1 MKGVNFFFL
10 MIAFILGITL
20 FRQFNFET
28 MSFKDPA
35 LGVIYLVTFVFSI
48 FILIKDFI
56 KRPKKWITA
65 FFS

>member
-1 MKGVNFFFL
+1 

-56 KRPKKWITA
+56 KRPKK
-65 FFS
+65 

>member
-35 LGVIYLVTFVFSI
+35 LSVIYLVTFVFSI

-56 KRPKKWITA
+56 KRPKK
-65 FFS
+65 

>member
-28 MSFKDPA
+28 KSFKDPA

-56 KRPKKWITA
+56 KRPKK
-65 FFS
+65 